1 MSAIGIKI
9 HKPKGEYDLGASKF
23 FGAPVLPERWLDRFS
38 DDVIF
43 FAQIR
48 LTDIAHLDTEN
59 RLPHTGYLYF
69 FLAADTG
76 FLDNIDGYAYFFFE
90 KDRSNIDGIRLVI
103 DRS

>member
-23 FGAPVLPERWLDRFS
+23 FGAPVLPAGWLDKFS

-48 LTDIAHLDTEN
+48 LSDIANSTPKISCRTRVSLSFSRCGDDV
-59 RLPHTGYLYF
+59 RVYGLL
-69 FLAADTG
+69 L
-76 FLDNIDGYAYFFFE
+76 
-90 KDRSNIDGIRLVI
+90 
-103 DRS
+103 